1 MDANVW
7 PLSKGWLPR
16 SFIKIEVDGLTD
28 KLPYPK
34 FGLQKSAG
42 TSDDFIVEEVERE
55 AVMLAGPYISKE
67 HDSFVEVCSN
77 QIRVNHS
84 FVVMGVVYG
93 PREAPREKRGRG
105 SGASASSSKVTDE
118 LALKKAKKFFSEVG
132 DDLSIKVIG
141 AKASRLSGVTKVPR

>member
-1 MDANVW
+1 MIEFLDANVW

-34 FGLQKSAG
+34 FGLQKPAG

-84 FVVMGVVYG
+84 FVVMGVVLAKLHA
-93 PREAPREKRGRG
+93 RRG
-105 SGASASSSKVTDE
+105 E
-118 LALKKAKKFFSEVG
+118 EVQ
-132 DDLSIKVIG
+132 VH
-141 AKASRLSGVTKVPR
+141 RLLPLR